1 MSGAT
6 QFGVILLVVGLAGVA
21 AVLSNRLSAR
31 LRVPA
36 PAFFL
41 VAAVI
46 AAQLWPSAT
55 SLPGATVERVV
66 TLALAVILFDGGMH
80 IGRRR
85 FRTAAAAIVWTG
97 IAGTLVTAAGTAVAA
112 RYLAGMSWHLAL
124 LVGTAVAA
132 TDPAV
137 VFSVFGRRE
146 IAGRTGVLLEGES
159 GANDPVGIALLS
171 ALLAAHGD
179 AASVAWHVL
188 TEFAAQMAVGVA
200 VGVAGGL
207 ALLAFMRRVPL
218 PSEGLY
224 SPRVLASALVI
235 FGLATVAHGSGFLA
249 VLVAGILIG
258 DEPAPYKREIE
269 RFHSSLASLA
279 EIVAFVMLG
288 LTMRLSQLASASAWA
303 DGLIL
308 AALLAFVIRP
318 VLGGLVSL
326 PVKLTVPERVF
337 FLWTGLKGAVPIL
350 LGMAIS
356 ESGTPGADRAYQ
368 VIFVIV
374 CFSVTV
380 QGGLVP
386 ALAHRLRIPLRSIE
400 PEPWSLGVRF
410 SEEPEGMQRF
420 HVAAGAPADGSLV
433 SDLPCGE
440 NAWLSLVVRDGT
452 LLTVAADTVL
462 QAGDDVLVLADPD
475 EAAAL
480 ERCFTGPGPGD
491 PRGLPGGP
499 PRVTRPG
506 TPGLRVMTGTESPAR
521 ASPGQSHRPA
531 PVRGRVTGP
540 RPSGTRSPARAR
552 ARQGDRPAPR
562 AANTMAPFAIVLAAP
577 RGVRGVAPPGD
588 NCAGE
593 GT

>member
-1 MSGAT
+1 VNKAEL
-6 QFGVILLVVGLAGVA
+6 FGLVILVVGLVMTA

-41 VAAVI
+41 VAASIV
-46 AAQLWPSAT
+46 AQLWPAAAR
-55 SLPGATVERVV
+55 LPVTTVERVV
-66 TLALAVILFDGGMH
+66 TIALAVILFDGGMH

-97 IAGTLVTAAGTAVAA
+97 TAGTLVTAAGTAVAA
-112 RYLAGMSWHLAL
+112 YYVAGMGWHLAL

-159 GANDPVGIALLS
+159 GANDPVGIALLA
-171 ALLAAHGD
+171 ALLAAHGSVV
-179 AASVAWHVL
+179 SVAWHVL
-188 TEFAAQMAVGVA
+188 AEFLLQMAVGVA

-207 ALLAFMRRVPL
+207 ALLEFMRRVPL

-224 SPRVLASALVI
+224 SPRVLSSVLVI
-235 FGLATVAHGSGFLA
+235 FGAATVAHGSGFLA
-249 VLVAGILIG
+249 VLVAGIIIG
-258 DEPAPYKREIE
+258 DEPAPYKGEIE
-269 RFHSSLASLA
+269 RFHSSLASLS
-279 EIVAFVMLG
+279 EIVAFIMLG
-288 LTMRLSQLASASAWA
+288 LTVRLTDLGNESAWA
-303 DGLIL
+303 YGLAL

-326 PVKLTVPERVF
+326 PVSLTAGERAF

-350 LGMAIS
+350 LGMEITD
-356 ESGTPGADRAYQ
+356 SGTPGAAFAYH

-374 CFSVTV
+374 GFSVTV

-386 ALAHRLRIPLRSIE
+386 ALAQRLHIPLRSIE

-410 SEEPEGMQRF
+410 SEEPEGLNRY
-420 HVAAGAPADGSLV
+420 HVAPGSAADGGSV
-433 SDLPCGE
+433 GDLPCGE
-440 NAWLSLVVRDGT
+440 NAWISLVIRRGS
-452 LLTVAADTVL
+452 LLTTVTDDTAL

-475 EAAAL
+475 ETPAL
-480 ERCFTGPGPGD
+480 ERFFT
-491 PRGLPGGP
+491 
-499 PRVTRPG
+499 
-506 TPGLRVMTGTESPAR
+506 
-521 ASPGQSHRPA
+521 
-531 PVRGRVTGP
+531 
-540 RPSGTRSPARAR
+540 
-552 ARQGDRPAPR
+552 APR
-562 AANTMAPFAIVLAAP
+562 DPEPPPEV
-577 RGVRGVAPPGD
+577 VPPGE
-588 NCAGE
+588 NSAGG